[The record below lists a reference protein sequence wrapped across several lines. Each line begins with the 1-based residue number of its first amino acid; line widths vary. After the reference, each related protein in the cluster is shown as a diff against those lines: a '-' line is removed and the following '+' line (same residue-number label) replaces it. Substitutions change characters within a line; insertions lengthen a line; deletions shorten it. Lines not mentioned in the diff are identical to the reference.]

1 MTNIHSFPH
10 GFQAAF
16 LSLFLGL
23 LSLSACSQ
31 VPASSTEKTDEI
43 VDNAEV
49 MPRFPG
55 CEQLD
60 LPNDMAKYRC
70 SVQLL
75 MDYISS
81 GVTYPPEAK
90 KNNTSGEVLIQ
101 FIVQTDGSVTFSKI
115 LQDPGDGLGAMAE
128 TQIHRMEKDG
138 IKWRPGY
145 KDGKPVAVR
154 FNLPVSFTLPRDPGT
169 GKIQGEN

>member
-1 MTNIHSFPH
+1 MKVLYVVLFAL
-10 GFQAAF
+10 FAF
-16 LSLFLGL
+16 
-23 LSLSACSQ
+23 SACSQ
-31 VPASSTEKTDEI
+31 EAPESTAHNQDEV
-43 VDNAEV
+43 VDEAEV

-55 CEQLD
+55 CEQMD
-60 LPNDMAKYRC
+60 LPNDMARYRC

-90 KNNTSGEVLIQ
+90 ANGTSGEVVVQ
-101 FIVQTDGSVTFSKI
+101 FIVQKDGSVTFSQV

-128 TQIHRMEKDG
+128 AQVHRMVREG

-145 KDGKPVAVR
+145 KDGQPVAVR
-154 FNLPVSFTLPRDPGT
+154 FNLPVSFSLPRDPDT
-169 GKIQGEN
+169 GKIPGQNRFHADRIR